1 MLGGSHQHEL
11 TSTHVRIQPLLT
23 SSAVFL
29 LIHPPCILGER
40 VGVNLPC
47 VKVHLRVRGSRVDH
61 HPILQGNA
69 GALGQNGEKG
79 HQPPSLT
86 CSRYD
91 SSSYKIGSRIIPKK
105 NSTAS
110 EKTVTGTKLTVKHLQ
125 QARQSGMAGEKEQG
139 DEISSSLLLARIY
152 VTRPK
157 WDELASSSTK
167 P

>member
-1 MLGGSHQHEL
+1 MTPYTVQMFKPSLTQDVLAGSRQHEL
-11 TSTHVRIQPLLT
+11 TSAHTHAQSLLT

-29 LIHPPCILGER
+29 LIHPLCILGVR
-40 VGVNLPC
+40 VGVNLPS

-69 GALGQNGEKG
+69 DALGQNGVKG
-79 HQPPSLT
+79 HQPGLT

-91 SSSYKIGSRIIPKK
+91 SSSYKIGSRIIPQK

-139 DEISSSLLLARIY
+139 D
-152 VTRPK
+152 
-157 WDELASSSTK
+157 
-167 P
+167 